1 MILMAKETQGLQIAL
16 IIFVILGIGLG
27 VSTFML
33 YKKTEELTI
42 KSTRDSKDAID
53 ANKNYTSV
61 QADKTELLRI
71 LGFQPSDKLETI
83 TAESNKDMETYAGSI
98 EATSRNYRKVLAYL
112 NDELGKKNVALAEQQ
127 KSVQELKDKIAVFE
141 QVKQP
146 QIDEF
151 QKGQQ
156 VANDD
161 LAKRTQQFDED
172 RRAFTGL
179 TTTVQTNL
187 EKTHKDADAALV
199 KLREEKKKAEEALAA
214 TAEHAR
220 KKNAEVI
227 KLTKTTFDSPL
238 GKIRWVSQRERTV
251 WIDLGRA
258 DALPRQL
265 NLAVYAGN
273 TQNVTAA
280 SKKGGIEVSQI
291 LGDHLAEARI
301 IDDNASDP
309 LLPGDVVHTP
319 LWTPGVREKFAFTDG
334 MDIDGDGTDRP
345 DALRN
350 LITMSGGEV
359 VAELSDKG
367 ERKGQMDANTR
378 FLIVGKEQT
387 IQTPEKLLKERVAM
401 LREAEKL
408 GVQTINLVDFL
419 RRIDYKNP
427 TPVTHFGR
435 GADPNQFLAK
445 PPEGGPKSTGNS
457 VSPIFKPRQP
467 PAAGSL
473 Y

>member
-1 MILMAKETQGLQIAL
+1 MILMAKESQGLQIAL
-16 IIFVILGIGLG
+16 IVFVILTLGLG

-33 YKKTEELTI
+33 YKKTEELTL
-42 KSTRDSKDAID
+42 KSKQASDDSAT
-53 ANKNYTSV
+53 ANKNCASV

-71 LGFQPSDKLETI
+71 LGFAPSDKLETI
-83 TAESNKDMETYAGSI
+83 TADSNKDMETYAGSLD
-98 EATSRNYRKVLAYL
+98 ATTRTYRKVLAYL
-112 NDELGKKNVALAEQQ
+112 NDELVKKNVGLAEQQ

-146 QIDEF
+146 QIDEA

-156 VANDD
+156 TAIDD
-161 LAKRTQQFDED
+161 LAKER
-172 RRAFTGL
+172 
-179 TTTVQTNL
+179 
-187 EKTHKDADAALV
+187 EKFNAQLVEFNGKTASIQEHLDKSHKDADSAAAKALAIQ
-199 KLREEKKKAEEALAA
+199 KKAEEALAA
-214 TAEHAR
+214 AAKLAKEKSDT
-220 KKNAEVI
+220 VI
-227 KLTKTTFDSPL
+227 KLTKTTFESPS
-238 GKIRWVSQRERTV
+238 GKIRWVNQRERTV

-265 NLAVYAGN
+265 TFAVYSGN
-273 TQNVTAA
+273 TQNVTSAA
-280 SKKGGIEVSQI
+280 KKGGIEVSQI

-301 IDDNASDP
+301 VDDNISDP
-309 LLPGDVVHTP
+309 LLPGDVVHTA

-334 MDIDGDGTDRP
+334 MDIDGDGTNRP
-345 DALRN
+345 DQLRN
-350 LITMSGGEV
+350 LINMSGGEV

-367 ERKGQMDANTR
+367 ERKGQMDASTR

-387 IQTPEKLLKERVAM
+387 NQTPEALIKARTTM

-408 GVQTINLVDFL
+408 GVQSVNLADFL
-419 RRIDYKNP
+419 HRIDYKNP
-427 TPVTHFGR
+427 TPVTHFGP
-435 GADPNQFLAK
+435 GADSRQFEAK

-467 PAAGSL
+467 PNAGSL

>member
-1 MILMAKETQGLQIAL
+1 MVKETQGLQIAL
-16 IIFVILGIGLG
+16 IVFVILTIGLG

-33 YKKTEELTI
+33 YKKTEELTL
-42 KSTRDSKDAID
+42 KTKQATDDSAAAK
-53 ANKNYTSV
+53 KNCDLV
-61 QADKTELLRI
+61 QADKNTLMKDM
-71 LGFQPSDKLETI
+71 LGFLPSEKMDAI
-83 TAESNKDMETYAGSI
+83 TADFNKDMETYASTLDA
-98 EATSRNYRKVLAYL
+98 ATRNYRRVLAYL
-112 NDELGKKNVALAEQQ
+112 NDELGKKNVALAEQL
-127 KSVQELKDKIAVFE
+127 KSVQELKDTLARVEI
-141 QVKQP
+141 VKQP
-146 QIDEF
+146 QIDEAQAG
-151 QKGQQ
+151 QK
-156 VANDD
+156 AAIAD
-161 LAKRTQQFDED
+161 LASEREKFNTD
-172 RRAFTGL
+172 RGAFTGK
-179 TTTVQTNL
+179 TTTIEDT
-187 EKTHKDADAALV
+187 LV
-199 KLREEKKKAEEALAA
+199 KTQKGADLVSKEAQLKLKKAEELLAS
-214 TAEHAR
+214 TV
-220 KKNAEVI
+220 KNEQLKNEQVK
-227 KLTKTTFDSPL
+227 KLTATTFESPS
-238 GKIRWVSQRERTV
+238 GKIRWVNQRERTV

-265 NLAVYAGN
+265 TFAVFSGN
-273 TQNVTAA
+273 TQNVTSAA
-280 SKKGGIEVSQI
+280 KKGGIEVSQI
-291 LGDHLAEARI
+291 LGDHLSECRI
-301 IDDNASDP
+301 VDDNISDP

-387 IQTPEKLLKERVAM
+387 DKTSEVLSKARTAM

-408 GVQTINLVDFL
+408 GVQNISLADFL

-427 TPVTHFGR
+427 TPVTHFGP

-467 PAAGSL
+467 PTPGSL

>member
-1 MILMAKETQGLQIAL
+1 MAKETQGLQIAL
-16 IIFVILGIGLG
+16 IVFVILTIGLG

-33 YKKTEELTI
+33 YKKTEELAV
-42 KSTRDSKDAID
+42 KAQKASDDSAT
-53 ANKNYTSV
+53 AAKNSAAL

-71 LGFQPSDKLETI
+71 LGFAPSDKLETI
-83 TAESNKDMETYAGSI
+83 TGESNKDMETYAGSLD
-98 EATSRNYRKVLAYL
+98 ATTRTYRKVLAYL
-112 NDELGKKNVALAEQQ
+112 NDELVKKNVALAEQQ
-127 KSVQELKDKIAVFE
+127 KSVQELKDTLAQVE
-141 QVKQP
+141 QIKQK

-151 QKGQQ
+151 QAGQKT
-156 VANDD
+156 ANDD
-161 LAKRTQQFDED
+161 LAKEREKFNAERGT
-172 RRAFTGL
+172 FTGQEASIQEKL
-179 TTTVQTNL
+179 D
-187 EKTHKDADAALV
+187 KTHKEADLLAKRAQEAL
-199 KLREEKKKAEEALAA
+199 KKTEEALA
-214 TAEHAR
+214 TAA
-220 KKNAEVI
+220 KQNKDKNEQVK
-227 KLTKTTFDSPL
+227 KLTATTWETPL
-238 GKIRWVSQRERTV
+238 GKIRWVNQRERTV
-251 WIDLGRA
+251 WLDLGRA

-265 NLAVYAGN
+265 VFAVYSGN
-273 TQNVTAA
+273 TQNVTSAA
-280 SKKGGIEVSQI
+280 KKGGVEVSQI

-301 IDDNASDP
+301 IDDNVSDP

-334 MDIDGDGTDRP
+334 IDIDGDGTDRP
-345 DALRN
+345 EVLRN

-367 ERKGQMDANTR
+367 ERKGQMDATTR

-387 IQTPEKLLKERVAM
+387 QNTNEALIKARTAM

-408 GVQTINLVDFL
+408 GVQNVSLADFL

-427 TPVTHFGR
+427 TPVTHYGPN
-435 GADPNQFLAK
+435 ADPRQFLAK

-467 PAAGSL
+467 PAGGSL

>member
-1 MILMAKETQGLQIAL
+1 MAKETQGLQIAL

-33 YKKTEELTI
+33 YKKTEELTM
-42 KSTRDSKDAID
+42 KSKEDSNARIIADGNCRA
-53 ANKNYTSV
+53 V

-71 LGFQPSDKLETI
+71 IGAAASDKLEAV
-83 TAESNKDMETYAGSI
+83 TAESNKDFETYAGSI

-112 NDELGKKNVALAEQQ
+112 NDELGKKNVALAEEQ
-127 KSVQELKDKIAVFE
+127 KKSQDLANKIAVFE
-141 QVKQP
+141 QVKEP
-146 QIDEF
+146 QITEAQAGQKAAIDDRDKEREKF
-151 QKGQQ
+151 NSDRESWKGQ
-156 VANDD
+156 
-161 LAKRTQQFDED
+161 
-172 RRAFTGL
+172 
-179 TTTVQTNL
+179 TTTIQVTL
-187 EKTHKDADAALV
+187 EKSHKDADAAD
-199 KLREEKKKAEEALAA
+199 KKAKDA
-214 TAEHAR
+214 
-220 KKNAEVI
+220 
-227 KLTKTTFDSPL
+227 LTKAEAALTAANKQAVEKNKQVIDLTKKTFESPL
-238 GKIRWVSQRERTV
+238 GKIRWVNQRERTV

-265 NLAVYAGN
+265 TLAVYSGN
-273 TQNVTAA
+273 TQNVTSAA
-280 SKKGGIEVSQI
+280 KKGGIEVSQI

-301 IDDNASDP
+301 VDDNISDP

-334 MDIDGDGTDRP
+334 MDIDANGTNRP

-367 ERKGQMDANTR
+367 ERKGQMDATTR
-378 FLIVGKEQT
+378 FLIVGKEHT
-387 IQTPEKLLKERVAM
+387 PGTPEALIKARVQM

-408 GVQTINLVDFL
+408 GVQTINLTDFL

-427 TPVTHFGR
+427 TPATHFGP

-445 PPEGGPKSTGNS
+445 PPEGGPKSSGNS
-457 VSPIFKPRQP
+457 VSPIFKPRNP
-467 PAAGSL
+467 PPSSGSL